1 MKWDWW
7 SGLDRRSTEIGPRRL
22 GAKSHTERLDP
33 VLLADN
39 FSICLG
45 KSPPLSPKS

>member
-1 MKWDWW
+1 MKWDWC
-7 SGLDRRSTEIGPRRL
+7 SGLDRRSIEIGPHGL

-33 VLLADN
+33 ALLADH

-45 KSPPLSPKS
+45 KSLLLSPNS